1 MIQRKGYISRRD
13 FLKITTIGLAGAGL
27 AACQPA
33 NTLQAGIPGT
43 PIPVPNQYPDIPFA
57 PPIPPPTVLVS
68 LTSAEARTVESLTA
82 RIYPGDANDPGARE
96 ADVTNFIDK
105 KLSFHKGYV
114 VYTYTQPPFAK
125 TYEGDQPPAQSSD
138 QDGGA
143 VWVKKSE
150 IERYGFQSPLTPLE
164 RYQNGV
170 ASVNRYA
177 NDKFGGDF
185 ADLTE
190 DQQDQIVDAMQK
202 GEADFSAPS
211 PGQQGT
217 PQPSAQGSGNS
228 PDPTAKQFF
237 DMLQDDVVQGMFA
250 DPAYGGNKDMIGWKQ
265 IGYPGS
271 QRAYTPT
278 DMNTEGPVRPP
289 QSLAMLH
296 RFHSGMN
303 ANQEVI
309 VPPSGSQLTPH
320 P

>member
-1 MIQRKGYISRRD
+1 MIQRKGYISPRD
-13 FLKITTIGLAGAGL
+13 FLKISTIGLAGAVL

-33 NTLQAGIPGT
+33 DEMNTGIPGT

-57 PPIPPPTVLVS
+57 PPLPLPNILVVLS
-68 LTSAEARTVESLTA
+68 AAEARTVEALTA

-96 ADVTNFIDK
+96 AGVTNFIDK
-105 KLSFHKGYV
+105 KLSFHDGYV

-125 TYEGDQPPAQSSD
+125 TYEGDQPPAQTSN
-138 QDGGA
+138 QDGGV

-150 IERYGFQSPLTPLE
+150 IERYGFQSPLSPLE
-164 RYQNGV
+164 RYRNGI

-177 NDKFGGDF
+177 NEKFGANF

-190 DQQDQIVDAMQK
+190 DQQDQILGAMEK
-202 GEADFSAPS
+202 GEADFSASS
-211 PGQQGT
+211 PGQTGT
-217 PQPSAQGSGNS
+217 PQPATPGIGES

-237 DMLQDDVVQGMFA
+237 DMLQGDTVQGMFA
-250 DPAYGGNKDMIGWKQ
+250 DPAYGGNKDMIGWRQ

-278 DMNTEGPVRPP
+278 DMNTEGPIRPP

-303 ANQEVI
+303 ANSEVI
-309 VPPSGSQLTPH
+309 VPSSGSQLTPH